1 MKEPT
6 FGDLRRL
13 ADWLAA
19 PSLASPLWL
28 DRLLARLGRTAVP
41 VLGRALRGGDAPVRE
56 AARRALATLS
66 TGAGAR
72 ARVRVR
78 VIDELRAIA
87 DDARTCDEAKV
98 CAVGLLG
105 ELGERGDARFADPA
119 AIRQR
124 SASALAAQLDTPAEI
139 AAAVDLM
146 LRSLGDDEILDMIDA
161 LVESAAPAAAR
172 IAAEI
177 ACRLDASAELRARA
191 ADACD
196 GAVAPTS
203 ARRDRPTRAS
213 VLVDAAARLVIVA
226 ARKVPGERRWR
237 RWAVL
242 IGASGRIDDCMHADA
257 VGDGGEAQP
266 LIDGLVAEG
275 YRVASTDVDHARAIV
290 SAAARLTASERPTAL
305 CSSYYLGRDLL
316 ELGDDH
322 LDGRARVA
330 VVATTLGRAV
340 DLIATG
346 EHARARALLARCD
359 ASKPEVASALAACL
373 VADGNHADAIA
384 HLARACEA
392 DREWPLHHWNLAASL
407 HVLGDVEGCCLA
419 LRNFLA
425 ASDAPTGLD
434 ADADQA
440 ARVALARR
448 WVADHERATRLLDKP
463 PRRRSRSR
471 RVKSP

>member
-19 PSLASPLWL
+19 PSTGPGGSPLWL

-41 VLGRALRGGDAPVRE
+41 VLGRALRGGDARVRE
-56 AARRALATLS
+56 AARRALATLAAS
-66 TGAGAR
+66 AR
-72 ARVRVR
+72 DR
-78 VIDELRAIA
+78 VIGELRAIA
-87 DDARTCDEAKV
+87 DDARACDEAKV

-105 ELGERGDARFADPA
+105 ELGERGEARFADPA
-119 AIRQR
+119 AIRER
-124 SASALAAQLDTPAEI
+124 SARALATQLETPAEI

-146 LRSLGDDEILDMIDA
+146 LRTLGDDEIGDMIDA
-161 LVESAAPAAAR
+161 LVEVAAPAAAR
-172 IAAEI
+172 LATEI
-177 ACRLDASAELRARA
+177 ACRLDASAELHARVA
-191 ADACD
+191 GACD
-196 GAVAPTS
+196 GAAAS
-203 ARRDRPTRAS
+203 SKAARRDRPTRAS
-213 VLVDAAARLVIVA
+213 VLVDAAARLVVVA

-257 VGDGGEAQP
+257 AGDGGEAQP

-290 SAAARLTASERPTAL
+290 SAAARLTASERPAAL

-330 VVATTLGRAV
+330 VIATSLGRAV
-340 DLIATG
+340 DLIAAG

-407 HVLGDVEGCCLA
+407 HALGEAEGCCLA

-425 ASDAPTGLD
+425 ASDAPSGLY
-434 ADADQA
+434 ADAEQA
-440 ARVALARR
+440 SRVALARR
-448 WVADHERATRLLDKP
+448 WVADHERATRLLEKP
-463 PRRRSRSR
+463 RRRRSRPR